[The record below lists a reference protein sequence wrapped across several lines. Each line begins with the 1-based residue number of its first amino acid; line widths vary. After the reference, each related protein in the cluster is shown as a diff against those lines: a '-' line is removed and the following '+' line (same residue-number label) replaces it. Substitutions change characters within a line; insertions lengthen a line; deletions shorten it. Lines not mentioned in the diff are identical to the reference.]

1 MEFPVLCLSC
11 LSTLN
16 SVSLFLRCT
25 FAFSSTCCLSSSD
38 PATYFNPSPATS
50 HNLLFSSSLY
60 YVIPLLYFK
69 PSLCVECLLLAW
81 CSPLRAPCGIAFL
94 GRQEVTQS
102 RQGKDRRGTWGWE
115 AGGDKVGWWWWQ
127 EQWNRTRQNERRREG
142 WDVEKW
148 QNDVFTG
155 IQKPQT
161 IISGSWS
168 EKDYDWRWK
177 KGCRAGARGG
187 REGT

>member
-69 PSLCVECLLLAW
+69 PSQCVECLLLAW

-102 RQGKDRRGTWGWE
+102 RQGERKEGDVGVRGRGRQSGLMVMTGTMKPNKTEWKAKRRMRCGKMAEWCFHWDSETSDDHLGE
-115 AGGDKVGWWWWQ
+115 LI
-127 EQWNRTRQNERRREG
+127 RERLWLEMEEG
-142 WDVEKW
+142 M
-148 QNDVFTG
+148 
-155 IQKPQT
+155 
-161 IISGSWS
+161 
-168 EKDYDWRWK
+168 
-177 KGCRAGARGG
+177 
-187 REGT
+187 

>member
-1 MEFPVLCLSC
+1 MSH
-11 LSTLN
+11 
-16 SVSLFLRCT
+16 SLFLRCT
-25 FAFSSTCCLSSSD
+25 FALSSTCCLSSSD

-50 HNLLFSSSLY
+50 HNLLFFFFSLPRY
-60 YVIPLLYFK
+60 P
-69 PSLCVECLLLAW
+69 
-81 CSPLRAPCGIAFL
+81 SPLFQTFTLCLVSFTSLMLTSAGALRHCFPWQTG
-94 GRQEVTQS
+94 GDTEQTG
-102 RQGKDRRGTWGWE
+102 GKKG
-115 AGGDKVGWWWWQ
+115 GGDKVGWWWWQ

-177 KGCRAGARGG
+177 KGCRAVARGG
-187 REGT
+187 WEGT